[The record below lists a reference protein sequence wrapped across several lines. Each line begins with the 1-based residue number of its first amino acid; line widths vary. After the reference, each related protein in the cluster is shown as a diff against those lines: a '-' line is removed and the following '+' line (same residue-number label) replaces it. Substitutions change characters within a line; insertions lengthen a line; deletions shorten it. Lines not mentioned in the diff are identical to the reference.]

1 MGGTTWRPDIIRWV
15 FYYMTVGT
23 LNLSHSH
30 LISWVSCTRWEEAT
44 KVPYLRP
51 WHLSTKVIITDAEG
65 MAQWSV
71 SRGPELK
78 SQDLHCGPQTPG
90 TATSK
95 NPMSSGLK
103 TPAHMV
109 HVNSR
114 GHTHAQKFKSS
125 KYHYDLLILENIY
138 FSQTKSLFLK
148 KKSSNS
154 FSPEMKAWVDSH
166 ASSSR
171 LTISQ
176 HFLRQ

>member
-51 WHLSTKVIITDAEG
+51 CHLSTKVIITDAEG

-71 SRGPELK
+71 SRGPEPK
-78 SQDLHCGPQTPG
+78 SHHPHCSPQTPG

-154 FSPEMKAWVDSH
+154 FSSEMKA
-166 ASSSR
+166 
-171 LTISQ
+171 
-176 HFLRQ
+176 